1 MKKGGNIVAD
11 AKLTLTLDD
20 KMSIGL
26 TNIRNSINS
35 LTKDVEALN
44 KGLTYLGNNSLEI
57 SIDTGVSIVTLEKIK
72 RTFEN
77 IVTAAKSGEAE
88 LSGIDYSK
96 SIKKLNKLRDEA
108 KETYDELIKLSEASK
123 VSNSIQ
129 NKLFPG
135 DMITFFAEQG
145 ISAFNAAGSAY
156 FNSALGNSRGNMMSS
171 FVGGMAGG
179 AATGFGIAGLPGAA
193 VGAIVSGLTG
203 IVEAAAEN
211 YKNEDALFKDT
222 VKSIA
227 DKSIAFIG
235 DTAKTGSE
243 IAESRE
249 TVNNRLKNAIG
260 GEENSSLLN
269 NIELMAIRS
278 PFGYND
284 IANMATSLAS
294 NGINEAE
301 LLRQLY
307 AIENAGVALNMSA
320 EDLNIVAETIGK
332 INSSDGNILEH
343 IEKLNEYGID
353 VYSAL
358 KIDENKGKKAII
370 SGEIYGEDITQS
382 IRTHLI
388 NSFGGQAFAAMDNY
402 SGKKEKL
409 NKWEESFQAAS
420 GETYNAILSKEM
432 DNQLSWYNENNHEL
446 KQVYSL
452 LGQYQAS
459 LDSAE
464 SKYEREAFDN
474 LLNGNFTTDE
484 GRNLSREY
492 DEALKNNDELKM
504 AEIVG
509 LTKSIAQANWMDS
522 EEFQSKLDVEGAI
535 LNETREKV
543 GHIKEKIDKIYQHMD
558 SYTLGY
564 AATSAYLEQH
574 TEEAV
579 PGEYQP
585 PNAVHK
591 FDESGS
597 VIINGKT
604 SFMIASDP
612 TLSERN
618 SVLRYGEEPFKAT
631 GISRV
636 PYDGY
641 RAILHEGER
650 VVTASK
656 AKESER
662 AKGGVNI
669 GNINITASGAIND
682 DETFARMLAS
692 QLEKALAAYA
702 V

>member
-1 MKKGGNIVAD
+1 
-11 AKLTLTLDD
+11 
-20 KMSIGL
+20 
-26 TNIRNSINS
+26 
-35 LTKDVEALN
+35 
-44 KGLTYLGNNSLEI
+44 
-57 SIDTGVSIVTLEKIK
+57 
-72 RTFEN
+72 
-77 IVTAAKSGEAE
+77 
-88 LSGIDYSK
+88 
-96 SIKKLNKLRDEA
+96 
-108 KETYDELIKLSEASK
+108 
-123 VSNSIQ
+123 
-129 NKLFPG
+129 
-135 DMITFFAEQG
+135 
-145 ISAFNAAGSAY
+145 
-156 FNSALGNSRGNMMSS
+156 
-171 FVGGMAGG
+171 
-179 AATGFGIAGLPGAA
+179 
-193 VGAIVSGLTG
+193 
-203 IVEAAAEN
+203 
-211 YKNEDALFKDT
+211 
-222 VKSIA
+222 
-227 DKSIAFIG
+227 
-235 DTAKTGSE
+235 
-243 IAESRE
+243 
-249 TVNNRLKNAIG
+249 
-260 GEENSSLLN
+260 
-269 NIELMAIRS
+269 
-278 PFGYND
+278 
-284 IANMATSLAS
+284 
-294 NGINEAE
+294 
-301 LLRQLY
+301 
-307 AIENAGVALNMSA
+307 
-320 EDLNIVAETIGK
+320 
-332 INSSDGNILEH
+332 
-343 IEKLNEYGID
+343 
-353 VYSAL
+353 
-358 KIDENKGKKAII
+358 
-370 SGEIYGEDITQS
+370 
-382 IRTHLI
+382 
-388 NSFGGQAFAAMDNY
+388 
-402 SGKKEKL
+402 
-409 NKWEESFQAAS
+409 
-420 GETYNAILSKEM
+420 M

>member
-1 MKKGGNIVAD
+1 
-11 AKLTLTLDD
+11 
-20 KMSIGL
+20 
-26 TNIRNSINS
+26 
-35 LTKDVEALN
+35 
-44 KGLTYLGNNSLEI
+44 
-57 SIDTGVSIVTLEKIK
+57 
-72 RTFEN
+72 
-77 IVTAAKSGEAE
+77 
-88 LSGIDYSK
+88 
-96 SIKKLNKLRDEA
+96 
-108 KETYDELIKLSEASK
+108 
-123 VSNSIQ
+123 
-129 NKLFPG
+129 
-135 DMITFFAEQG
+135 
-145 ISAFNAAGSAY
+145 
-156 FNSALGNSRGNMMSS
+156 MSS

-604 SFMIASDP
+604 SFMIA
-612 TLSERN
+612 
-618 SVLRYGEEPFKAT
+618 
-631 GISRV
+631 
-636 PYDGY
+636 
-641 RAILHEGER
+641 
-650 VVTASK
+650 
-656 AKESER
+656 
-662 AKGGVNI
+662 
-669 GNINITASGAIND
+669 
-682 DETFARMLAS
+682 
-692 QLEKALAAYA
+692 
-702 V
+702 